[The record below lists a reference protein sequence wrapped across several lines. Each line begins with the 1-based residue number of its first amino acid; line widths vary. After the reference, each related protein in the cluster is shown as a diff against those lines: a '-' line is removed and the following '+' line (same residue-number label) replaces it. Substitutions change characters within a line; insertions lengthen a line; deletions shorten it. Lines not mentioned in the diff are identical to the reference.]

1 MYVFRTT
8 VPVGTRIL
16 AVVSEGYTTRETCPA
31 LPKLAL
37 SQLKTRWPNSHDRT
51 KLHSLTAN
59 WIGHLYINFPLG
71 PNVPDG
77 ARLDVPNREGKSLT
91 VDVHGRLEEDQH
103 ETTTTSWSTAA
114 TEAPLPNAQYQSYPM
129 IINHLNRPCVL
140 HAPWWD
146 TIAGPKPGQF
156 YPLTQDEYK
165 KRKRLREQALRD
177 LNQYGSPEWLAR
189 EPEGWE
195 AWECAEEL
203 PCERCLQRP
212 PSRLLRILRRQ
223 TTASPKALNAYWPHL
238 KQAELEIERR
248 PKLHAAGLHAHSHHA
263 FAPQSLRR
271 SAIKEIELQIMHFV
285 HHPNIVE
292 RKAFYH
298 SNGDRGDRLTF
309 SQVFLVANSNAMIIA
324 NGQKIQS

>member
-1 MYVFRTT
+1 MTSYRCASSLECVACSSQSDRSSLSGLSPSVKQGDIEGLEQNPDSPRQHSMYVFRTT

-203 PCERCLQRP
+203 P
-212 PSRLLRILRRQ
+212 
-223 TTASPKALNAYWPHL
+223 W
-238 KQAELEIERR
+238 
-248 PKLHAAGLHAHSHHA
+248 
-263 FAPQSLRR
+263 
-271 SAIKEIELQIMHFV
+271 
-285 HHPNIVE
+285 
-292 RKAFYH
+292 
-298 SNGDRGDRLTF
+298 
-309 SQVFLVANSNAMIIA
+309 
-324 NGQKIQS
+324 